1 MSTNTSVWV
10 LELASLGPLCKLI
23 SEALVAGLEVSDL
36 RDPAAIEPVEED
48 TDELIK
54 SSAFKYR
61 LYEECSEAIWY
72 WLTEWFQ
79 DPEKTAVAGSCTAL
93 ETTLM
98 DVGTELAYK
107 LEALGLP
114 IICMNNIHVV
124 EGNRAFVSLKGA

>member
-36 RDPAAIEPVEED
+36 RDPAAVEPVAED
-48 TDELIK
+48 TDELVM
-54 SSAFKYR
+54 STAFKCR

-79 DPEKTAVAGSCTAL
+79 YPEKISETGEGPLDLAL
-93 ETTLM
+93 M
-98 DVGTELAYK
+98 NVGTELAYK

-114 IICMNNIHVV
+114 IICMNNIRIV
-124 EGNRAFVSLKGA
+124 EGNHAFVSLKGA